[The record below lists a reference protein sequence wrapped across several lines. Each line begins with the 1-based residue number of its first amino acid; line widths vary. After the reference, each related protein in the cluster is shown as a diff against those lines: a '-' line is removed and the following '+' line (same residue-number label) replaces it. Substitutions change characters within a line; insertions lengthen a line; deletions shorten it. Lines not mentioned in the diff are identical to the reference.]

1 MESYLLQ
8 ILKELKTLRKHAT
21 REDTRR
27 VIKVSDVIERYVKLA
42 ILENEK
48 KNKK

>member
-1 MESYLLQ
+1 MELYLLK
-8 ILKELKTLRKHAT
+8 ILKELNILRKHAK

-42 ILENEK
+42 IIENNEK
-48 KNKK
+48 EEK

>member
-8 ILKELKTLRKHAT
+8 ILKELKILRKHAN

-27 VIKVSDVIERYVKLA
+27 VIKVSDTIERYVKLA
-42 ILENEK
+42 IIENEK
-48 KNKK
+48 KVNK